1 MDFLKLLLNF
11 SLMLSLL
18 VAPCFVL
25 MAFWYRKRLSDT
37 IMLWRKPEMVIITIV
52 FSVASLILFLV
63 GISSVF
69 TYFDLNLFDNV
80 HNSTPE
86 SKEKFKQLSLICGL
100 LLIALLATYVS
111 IRMLLVRVVTQKGIV
126 KNDRFFRIPDFRNIV
141 PWENISDYYL
151 VSDYPNV
158 IFTLIIQEHAM
169 KYSRISIPV
178 PVYVREEFE
187 ELLEGK
193 MNDSKDLEE
202 ADISPHRFSE
212 N

>member
-1 MDFLKLLLNF
+1 
-11 SLMLSLL
+11 
-18 VAPCFVL
+18 

-37 IMLWRKPEMVIITIV
+37 VMLWRKPEMVIITIV

-80 HNSTPE
+80 YNPVE
-86 SKEKFKQLSLICGL
+86 DRDKFKQLGLVCGL
-100 LLIALLATYVS
+100 LLFALVATYTS
-111 IRMLLVRVVTQKGIV
+111 IRMLLVRVITRKGIV

-141 PWENISDYYL
+141 PWENICDYYL

-158 IFTLIIQEHAM
+158 IFTLIIQENAM
-169 KYSRISIPV
+169 KYSRISLPV

-187 ELLEGK
+187 ELLESK
-193 MNDSKDLEE
+193 MNSSKDLSEE
-202 ADISPHRFSE
+202 TDISPHRFSE

>member
-1 MDFLKLLLNF
+1 
-11 SLMLSLL
+11 
-18 VAPCFVL
+18 
-25 MAFWYRKRLSDT
+25 
-37 IMLWRKPEMVIITIV
+37 MLWRKPEMVIITIV

-86 SKEKFKQLSLICGL
+86 SKGKFKQLSLICSML
-100 LLIALLATYVS
+100 LLALLATYVS

-126 KNDRFFRIPDFRNIV
+126 KNDRFFRIPDFRNII

-158 IFTLIIQEHAM
+158 IFTLIIQENAM

-193 MNDSKDLEE
+193 MNDNKDLEE

>member
-1 MDFLKLLLNF
+1 MEALKLLLNF
-11 SLMLSLL
+11 SFMLAFL
-18 VAPCFVL
+18 VAPFFIL
-25 MAFWYRKRLSDT
+25 MAFWYRKRLSNT

-63 GISSVF
+63 GISSIF
-69 TYFDLNLFDNV
+69 TYFDLNFFDNV
-80 HNSTPE
+80 YNPVE
-86 SKEKFKQLSLICGL
+86 DREKFKKVGLICGL
-100 LLIALLATYVS
+100 LLLALLATYAS
-111 IRMLLVRVVTQKGIV
+111 IRMLLVRVITEKGIV
-126 KNDRFFRIPDFRNIV
+126 KNDRFFRIPDFKNII
-141 PWENISDYYL
+141 PWENICDYYL

-158 IFTLIIQEHAM
+158 IFTLIIHESAM

-187 ELLEGK
+187 ELLESK
-193 MNDSKDLEE
+193 MNSNSNLSEE

>member
-1 MDFLKLLLNF
+1 
-11 SLMLSLL
+11 
-18 VAPCFVL
+18 
-25 MAFWYRKRLSDT
+25 
-37 IMLWRKPEMVIITIV
+37 
-52 FSVASLILFLV
+52 
-63 GISSVF
+63 
-69 TYFDLNLFDNV
+69 
-80 HNSTPE
+80 
-86 SKEKFKQLSLICGL
+86 
-100 LLIALLATYVS
+100 
-111 IRMLLVRVVTQKGIV
+111 V
-126 KNDRFFRIPDFRNIV
+126 KNDRFFRIPDFRNII

-158 IFTLIIQEHAM
+158 IFTLIIQENAM

-193 MNDSKDLEE
+193 MNDNKDLEE